1 MSEVEKATSRS
12 LISDAM
18 TAVAAAAAA
27 AAAAV
32 VAAAADPGAVGVG
45 PAANIRD
52 FGAAK
57 GKTRR
62 FSPLSFA

>member
-12 LISDAM
+12 LISDAV
-18 TAVAAAAAA
+18 TAA

-32 VAAAADPGAVGVG
+32 VAAAADRGAVGVG

-52 FGAAK
+52 FGAAR